1 MIRRNEHPI
10 VRLCKVCFLI
20 LLTAACLYFIM
31 YQLSEPPI
39 DLDTTNTVELSG
51 FTAADREGNPVAV
64 QPGARYDFD
73 DHGLFEMTGRLPEGI
88 REENLCFLSFYDTE
102 VLIGGHTVYHYSM
115 TDDVHIIGGAVK
127 SIYHFIQLD
136 PSCSGKE
143 VSIRQYRG
151 ATENCRAGAVYLG
164 TVSDLYRLMF
174 RKYGATFIMGLMLM
188 CLALIIL
195 VFGLAVQYKTKVA
208 ADIVSISLAVAL
220 TAGWIVT
227 DSYFYPFIFG
237 HNHIDGLMSYLL
249 CMLLPCPYMIY
260 VSALQKGRYRRVY
273 TVMQVITL
281 VNFSVCTAL
290 HLTGLVKL
298 YDSLIVIDILLV
310 AAIAEGT
317 LILIREFRTG
327 YIRAYRY
334 TAIGII
340 GFMICV
346 FAEILL
352 ILAPDLVNSGRMI
365 LIGLMWLLGFAVA
378 QQMEDS
384 KTADLERQQALE
396 LSKTKSAFLAS
407 MSHEIRTP
415 INSIMG
421 MNEMIL
427 RESRDPEIRNYAGTI
442 QRSGR
447 MLLSLINDVLDYSRI
462 EAGKL
467 EIVEDDY
474 RLGEF
479 LADIAAIA
487 EERAEQKGLNCKVTI
502 GERIPD
508 GLHSDEVRIKQIL
521 LNLISNAVKYTDQ
534 GGIEIAV
541 SGAYTDDET
550 FDLTFDVKDTGRG
563 IREEDQ
569 KHLFE
574 AFSRS
579 DLKKNRSIEGTGL
592 GLAIVKSITDSMNG
606 SISVASEYQKG
617 SVFSVTLPQKV
628 VDHTP
633 VSVKIRELRKTGAKE
648 ARGLFTAPEALILAV
663 DDNRPNL
670 SIVSAFLKETRAQID
685 LCASG
690 KDALQQCREK
700 QYDLILL
707 DHMMPEPDG
716 IQTLELIRRDP
727 ESRNQATPAVVLT
740 ANAVSGSRQMYLQAG
755 FADYLAKPL
764 EADALEETVRR
775 LLPAGKVH
783 DADEDGPDDEIM
795 EFEAAEPEDPA
806 ETELP
811 DALRNI
817 PRLDIEEALSH
828 TCGSVPLLKEILTDI
843 ASGAHQA
850 AKELRQ
856 SAQKQDYEQYRIT
869 AHSIKGLMATIGAQE
884 ISAMARRHEF
894 AARNG
899 EYAYIEE
906 HYGVFTKAYEDLC
919 GEILK
924 AVREN
929 G

>member
-1 MIRRNEHPI
+1 MIRENES
-10 VRLCKVCFLI
+10 VLRFCKICFLI
-20 LLTAACLYFIM
+20 LLAAACLYFVFF
-31 YQLSEPPI
+31 QLAEKPI
-39 DLDTTNTVELSG
+39 DLDTTNAVELNG
-51 FTAADREGNPVAV
+51 FTAEDRAGNRFTV
-64 QPGARYDFD
+64 QQGIRYEFNDNDLFD
-73 DHGLFEMTGRLPEGI
+73 MKGTLPEGI
-88 REENLCFLSFYDTE
+88 REEIICFLSFYDTE
-102 VLIGGHTVYHYSM
+102 VFIGGEKVYSYSM
-115 TDDVHIIGGAVK
+115 TDDVRVIGGAVK

-136 PSCSGKE
+136 DSCSGRE
-143 VSIRQYRG
+143 LVIRQHRG
-151 ATENCRAGAVYLG
+151 ASENCRAGAVYFG
-164 TVSDLYRLMF
+164 TVSDIYRLMF
-174 RKYGATFIMGLMLM
+174 RKYGATFIMGLMLL
-188 CLALIIL
+188 CVALIIL
-195 VFGLAVQYKTKVA
+195 VFGLAVQIRTKTRA
-208 ADIVSISLAVAL
+208 GIVTISLAVAL

-249 CMLLPCPYMIY
+249 CMLLPCPYIFY
-260 VSALQKGRYRRVY
+260 VSALQKGRYRKVY
-273 TVMQVITL
+273 TIMMVITL
-281 VNFSVCTAL
+281 VNFVVCTGL
-290 HLTGLVKL
+290 HLAGIVKL

-317 LILIREFRTG
+317 LILIKEFRGG

-334 TAIGII
+334 TAIGLI
-340 GFMICV
+340 GFMACV
-346 FAEILL
+346 FIEILL

-378 QQMEDS
+378 QQIEDS
-384 KTADLERQQALE
+384 RISDLERQQAIE
-396 LSKTKSAFLAS
+396 LSRTKSSFLAS

-427 RESRDPEIRNYAGTI
+427 RESRDPEICRYASTI

-467 EIVEDDY
+467 EIVEDQY
-474 RLGEF
+474 SLSE
-479 LADIAAIA
+479 LLTDIMTIA
-487 EERAEQKGLNCKVTI
+487 EERAEQKGLNYKVTI
-502 GERIPD
+502 GEQIPD
-508 GLHSDEVRIKQIL
+508 GLCSDEVRIKQIL
-521 LNLISNAVKYTDQ
+521 LNLVSNAVKYTDE

-541 SGAYTDDET
+541 DGSYSDDET
-550 FDLTFDVKDTGRG
+550 FDLTFEVKDTGRG

-569 KHLFE
+569 RYLFE

-606 SISVASEYQKG
+606 SITVESEYQKG
-617 SVFSVTLPQKV
+617 SVFTVTLPQKV

-633 VSVKIRELRKTGAKE
+633 MSLKTLKTAGSKDG
-648 ARGLFTAPEALILAV
+648 RRLFTAPDAFILAV

-670 SIVSAFLKETRAQID
+670 SIVSAFLKDTKAHVE
-685 LCASG
+685 LCTNG
-690 KDALQQCREK
+690 EDALTKCRERK
-700 QYDLILL
+700 YDLILL

-727 ESRNQATPAVVLT
+727 DSLNKTTAAVVLT
-740 ANAVSGSRQMYLQAG
+740 ANAVSGSRQMYLRAG
-755 FADYLAKPL
+755 FADYLTKPL
-764 EADALEETVRR
+764 EADALEETVRK
-775 LLPAGKVH
+775 LLPAELIREAETGNDV
-783 DADEDGPDDEIM
+783 PDDEIM
-795 EFEAAEPEDPA
+795 EFEAAGTDSPA

-811 DALRNI
+811 ESLRSIPGLNI
-817 PRLDIEEALSH
+817 DEALAH
-828 TCGSVPLLKEILTDI
+828 TGGSSELLKEILKDI
-843 ASGAHQA
+843 ASGARST

-884 ISAMARRHEF
+884 ISVMAKRHEY

-919 GEILK
+919 GEILR
-924 AVREN
+924 AIGEN